1 MQHIRACLPELRTR
15 VNSLLSKNQQIL
27 TSLGGPVEKKVW
39 LVMLIM
45 GLIYMRVDH
54 AQGSALLQVI
64 ISFSTAYTQTIDGTS
79 RNIETAKV

>member
-1 MQHIRACLPELRTR
+1 
-15 VNSLLSKNQQIL
+15 
-27 TSLGGPVEKKVW
+27 
-39 LVMLIM
+39 MLIM